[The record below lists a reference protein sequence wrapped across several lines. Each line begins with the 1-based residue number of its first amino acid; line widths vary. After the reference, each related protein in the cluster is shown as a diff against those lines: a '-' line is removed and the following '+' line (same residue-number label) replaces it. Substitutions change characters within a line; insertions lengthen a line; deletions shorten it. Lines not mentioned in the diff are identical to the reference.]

1 MFKIS
6 KYLNVGI
13 SFHDSSDT
21 KDTHSVD
28 KNRAILID
36 EIKTLQHV
44 SRSYVSVPRFSIYI
58 YIYVC
63 GIMHPRCCRPEAL
76 LYI

>member
-28 KNRAILID
+28 KNRVILID
-36 EIKTLQHV
+36 KIKKFYNMSPALTFGCLDFRSFVITL
-44 SRSYVSVPRFSIYI
+44 SVPLFRKFVLGSDKS
-58 YIYVC
+58 
-63 GIMHPRCCRPEAL
+63 G
-76 LYI
+76 